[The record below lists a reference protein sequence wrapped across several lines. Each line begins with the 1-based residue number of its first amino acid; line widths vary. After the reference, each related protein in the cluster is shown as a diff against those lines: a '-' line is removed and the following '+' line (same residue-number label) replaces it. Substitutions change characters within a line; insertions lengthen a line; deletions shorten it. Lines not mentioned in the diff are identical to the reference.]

1 MHYGTSAA
9 VLEARHPGVVRPLYV
24 SRWTAAAW
32 LAAAAGSPAAGA
44 AIGGVATALL
54 ARRLSAVTGERWPL
68 PAPSPPA
75 TVSSPVTGASWPA
88 LWPAS
93 CTAWRLAVRLAG
105 GGTVAAGRPIGAAI
119 TRAWWPVAVPAAVAV
134 PRLRAPLAA
143 LMLAPPLLDW
153 VDLRPPLD
161 PARYLAGRLLGDVA
175 YSIGLWQGCAK
186 QRDVRA
192 LLPTTG
198 VRLPARPAT
207 HPSSHDTVGQTS
219 HITKSDEL
227 LPYSYLRG

>member
-1 MHYGTSAA
+1 
-9 VLEARHPGVVRPLYV
+9 V
-24 SRWTAAAW
+24 
-32 LAAAAGSPAAGA
+32 
-44 AIGGVATALL
+44 
-54 ARRLSAVTGERWPL
+54 
-68 PAPSPPA
+68 

-153 VDLRPPLD
+153 MDLRPPLD

-198 VRLPARPAT
+198 VRLPAPARPPTPAAT
-207 HPSSHDTVGQTS
+207 MQSGKHRILLKAMNYFHIAICVVKLCVTLSMRDVIGRGASWPGSSS
-219 HITKSDEL
+219 
-227 LPYSYLRG
+227 